1 LLCLELGRLATTTD
15 ATPAPGSSYAIA
27 APKATTAR
35 REQAPEPQIVV
46 NV

>member
-1 LLCLELGRLATTTD
+1 LELGRLATATD
-15 ATPAPGSSYAIA
+15 ATPAREDRPSYAVA